1 MPRGTTPAASA
12 PPAPRT
18 EGAAMPRPA
27 MSPDEAA
34 AALGV
39 RRDADAAE
47 IERAYRRLAR
57 DLHPDRYT
65 GRPAEE
71 VRAASDRFIEVTR
84 AHEVLLAAPR
94 RPAASARIVVE
105 RPPAD
110 DAAPRV
116 EPVRPFSWWLFA
128 AWSALLVVGAVL
140 STGTGPILTPADLWV
155 RLGLLV
161 AFALATALTGRRWVW
176 RVALVLLALSGAAV
190 IASTTVGGLLG
201 LGLMAIACFG
211 LAVQG
216 RLVRFPDQ

>member
-1 MPRGTTPAASA
+1 
-12 PPAPRT
+12 
-18 EGAAMPRPA
+18 

-39 RRDADAAE
+39 RRDADSAE
-47 IERAYRRLAR
+47 IDRAYRRLAR

-71 VRAASDRFIEVTR
+71 VRAASDRFIEVTQ
-84 AHEVLLAAPR
+84 AHQVLLAARR

-110 DAAPRV
+110 DAAARV
-116 EPVRPFSWWLFA
+116 EYVRPFGWGLFA
-128 AWSALLVVGAVL
+128 AWSALLVAGAVL
-140 STGTGPILTPADLWV
+140 STGTGPVFTPADLWV

-161 AFALATALTGRRWVW
+161 AFALATALTGRRWMW
-176 RVALVLLALSGAAV
+176 RVTLVLLALSAVAV

-201 LGLMAIACFG
+201 LGFMVIACFG

>member
-1 MPRGTTPAASA
+1 
-12 PPAPRT
+12 
-18 EGAAMPRPA
+18 

-39 RRDADAAE
+39 RRDADSAE
-47 IERAYRRLAR
+47 IDRAYRRLAR
-57 DLHPDRYT
+57 DLHPDRYA

-71 VRAASDRFIEVTR
+71 IRAASDRFIEVTQ
-84 AHEVLLAAPR
+84 AHRVLLDDRR
-94 RPAASARIVVE
+94 RPATSARIVVE

-110 DAAPRV
+110 PAAPRV
-116 EPVRPFSWWLFA
+116 EAVGPFSWWLFA
-128 AWSALLVVGAVL
+128 AWSTLLVVGTLL
-140 STGTGPILTPADLWV
+140 STGTGPILTPADLWL

-161 AFALATALTGRRWVW
+161 AFALATAITGRRWVW
-176 RVALVLLALSGAAV
+176 RVALVLLALSAAAV

>member
-1 MPRGTTPAASA
+1 M
-12 PPAPRT
+12 PAP
-18 EGAAMPRPA
+18 GAMT
-27 MSPDEAA
+27 PDEAA

-39 RRDADAAE
+39 DRDADSAE
-47 IERAYRRLAR
+47 IDRAYRRLAR
-57 DLHPDRYT
+57 ELHPDRYT

-84 AHEVLLAAPR
+84 AHDVLLAAPR
-94 RPAASARIVVE
+94 RAAASARIVVD

-110 DAAPRV
+110 ASAPRV
-116 EPVRPFSWWLFA
+116 EYVRPFGWWLFA
-128 AWSALLVVGAVL
+128 AWAALLVAGAIL
-140 STGTGPILTPADLWV
+140 STGTGPIVTPADLWV

-176 RVALVLLALSGAAV
+176 RVTLVLLALSAVAV
-190 IASTTVGGLLG
+190 IAATTVGGLLG
-201 LGLMAIACFG
+201 LGFMIVACFG

>member
-1 MPRGTTPAASA
+1 
-12 PPAPRT
+12 
-18 EGAAMPRPA
+18 

-39 RRDADAAE
+39 RRDADSAE
-47 IERAYRRLAR
+47 IDRAYRRLAR

-65 GRPAEE
+65 GRPPEE
-71 VRAASDRFIEVTR
+71 VRAASDRFIEVTH
-84 AHEVLLAAPR
+84 AHRVLLAAR
-94 RPAASARIVVE
+94 RPATSARLVVE

-110 DAAPRV
+110 PGAPRV
-116 EPVRPFSWWLFA
+116 EAVRPFSWWLFA
-128 AWSALLVVGAVL
+128 AWSALLVVGALL

-161 AFALATALTGRRWVW
+161 AFALATAITGRRWVW
-176 RVALVLLALSGAAV
+176 RVALVLLALSAAAV

>member
-1 MPRGTTPAASA
+1 
-12 PPAPRT
+12 
-18 EGAAMPRPA
+18 

-39 RRDADAAE
+39 PRDADTAE
-47 IERAYRRLAR
+47 IDRAYRRLAR

-71 VRAASDRFIEVTR
+71 VRAASDRFIEVTQ
-84 AHEVLLAAPR
+84 AHRVLLSAQR
-94 RPAASARIVVE
+94 RPAASVRMVVE

-110 DAAPRV
+110 PDAPRV
-116 EPVRPFSWWLFA
+116 EAVPPFSWWLFA
-128 AWSALLVVGAVL
+128 AWSALLVVGALL
-140 STGTGPILTPADLWV
+140 STGTGPILTPADLWI

-161 AFALATALTGRRWVW
+161 AFALATAITGRRWVW
-176 RVALVLLALSGAAV
+176 RVTLVLLALSAAAV

-201 LGLMAIACFG
+201 LGLTAIACFG

>member
-1 MPRGTTPAASA
+1 
-12 PPAPRT
+12 
-18 EGAAMPRPA
+18 

-39 RRDADAAE
+39 RRDADSAE
-47 IERAYRRLAR
+47 IDRAYRRLAR

-65 GRPAEE
+65 GRPPEE

-84 AHEVLLAAPR
+84 AHRVLLAAR

-110 DAAPRV
+110 PGAPRV
-116 EPVRPFSWWLFA
+116 EAVRPFSWWLFA
-128 AWSALLVVGAVL
+128 AWSALLVVGALL

-161 AFALATALTGRRWVW
+161 AFALATAITGRRWVW
-176 RVALVLLALSGAAV
+176 RVALVLLALSAAAV